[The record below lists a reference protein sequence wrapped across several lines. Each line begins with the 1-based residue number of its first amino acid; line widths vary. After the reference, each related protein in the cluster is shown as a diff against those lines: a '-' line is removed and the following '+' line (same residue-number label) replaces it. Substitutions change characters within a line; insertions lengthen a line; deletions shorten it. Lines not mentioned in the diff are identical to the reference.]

1 MLNESLDIL
10 RCPICSDDF
19 YFDEV
24 GTACATAGTLR
35 CGTGHA
41 FDFARQGYVNLVP
54 GGKLIH
60 TADDAEMVAARSR
73 YHDKDH
79 NRGLADRVA
88 ELTLARILEQVADDN
103 AAGDSASGVSD
114 GAAPSTPAHFYVV
127 DVGAGTGY
135 YAGAVAEAAEAEP
148 TLAGRVSV
156 LAFDISKY
164 ALRRAAKS
172 HPNVVAMGA
181 DTWDALPLA
190 DQSVDVLYCVFA
202 PRNASEF
209 RRVLRPNGRLIIVRP
224 TPDHMAEIRDKAGL
238 IKIGGN
244 KEQDLERK
252 LTPYFETV
260 EQATF
265 GQQLTLSHRDIE
277 DLVMMGPNRH
287 HTTVEKLREAIAELP
302 DPATTTMKVEVT
314 AYRRRG

>member
-1 MLNESLDIL
+1 MLIESLDIL
-10 RCPICSDDF
+10 RCPICRDDF

-24 GTACATAGTLR
+24 GTGCATAGTLR
-35 CGTGHA
+35 CGAGHA

-60 TADDAEMVAARSR
+60 TADDADMVAARAR

-88 ELTLARILEQVADDN
+88 ELTLDRIRAQMADE
-103 AAGDSASGVSD
+103 AADASTETASGDSA
-114 GAAPSTPAHFYVV
+114 HYYVV

-135 YAGAVAEAAEAEP
+135 YAGAVAEAAEADP
-148 TLAGRVSV
+148 TLSGRVSI

-164 ALRRAAKS
+164 ALRRAAKA
-172 HPNVVAMGA
+172 HPNVVAMGV
-181 DTWDALPLA
+181 DTWDGLPLA
-190 DQSVDVLYCVFA
+190 DRSVDVLYCVFA
-202 PRNASEF
+202 PRNAQEF
-209 RRVLRPNGRLIIVRP
+209 KRVLKPNGRLIVVRP
-224 TPDHMAEIRDKAGL
+224 TQDHMVEIRDQAGL

-252 LTPYFETV
+252 LAPYFETV
-260 EQATF
+260 EQETY
-265 GQQLTLSHRDIE
+265 GQPLVLSHRDVE